1 MVTMREIRA
10 AARAIAKAVHP
21 QRIILFGSYA
31 TGEAQ
36 KHSDVDLLVLM
47 NGRAVHDRALD
58 IREMVDFPFPV
69 DLLVR
74 SPREF
79 RERVEWGD
87 SFLKKIEQEGKV
99 LYEAPDARMGP
110 KGRGRFQHRTT
121 RAARTHRAKSR

>member
-21 QRIILFGSYA
+21 QRIVLFGSYA
-31 TGEAQ
+31 TGEAR
-36 KHSDVDLLVLM
+36 KHSDVDLLVLL
-47 NGRAVHDRALD
+47 NGRAVHDRALA

-87 SFLKKIEQEGKV
+87 SFLKKMSRRARCYMKRLTVTARKMDRPSRV
-99 LYEAPDARMGP
+99 LSWSGCVVLD
-110 KGRGRFQHRTT
+110 
-121 RAARTHRAKSR
+121 